1 MPEES
6 GAHALRWITVS
17 RGRDKMEAEM
27 RAGYRSGKE
36 RTPGFRLGIY
46 VFKDAEIVDFAAPYG
61 VFSVARRY
69 DPELD
74 AFLVADAMRPVQT
87 QAGFTVLPNYSF
99 SDAPAM
105 DAFLI
110 PGGFGTRQEM
120 HNRRLHEFVR
130 SLSETTLL
138 TSVCTGSWV
147 YGKMSLLD
155 GLPATNRKEPD
166 NLEKSPTGKVP
177 IDRLAEIAPACKI
190 SRARVVDA
198 GRIVTA
204 GGITSGMEMGF
215 HLLRRAGY
223 DEEFILEVARTMEYK
238 EAYETYR
245 DDAEVAAR
253 GTSRSNRLRSQKF

>member
-1 MPEES
+1 M
-6 GAHALRWITVS
+6 
-17 RGRDKMEAEM
+17 
-27 RAGYRSGKE
+27 
-36 RTPGFRLGIY
+36 PGFRLGIY

-61 VFSVARRY
+61 VFSVARRF

-74 AFLVADAMRPVQT
+74 AFLIADSQRPVQT

-99 SDAPAM
+99 GDRPSL

-110 PGGFGTRQEM
+110 PGGFGTRQEVY
-120 HNRRLHEFVR
+120 NQRLHEYIR
-130 SLSETTLL
+130 SLPDATLL

-147 YGKMSLLD
+147 YGKMGLLD

-166 NLEKSPTGKVP
+166 RVEAGANGKVP
-177 IDRLAEIAPACKI
+177 IDRLADIAPACRI

-198 GRIVTA
+198 GRIITA

-223 DEEFILEVARTMEYK
+223 DEGFVAEVARVMEYTA
-238 EAYETYR
+238 AYEVYR
-245 DDAEVAAR
+245 EDVDVS
-253 GTSRSNRLRSQKF
+253 G

>member
-1 MPEES
+1 M
-6 GAHALRWITVS
+6 ALDV
-17 RGRDKMEAEM
+17 
-27 RAGYRSGKE
+27 
-36 RTPGFRLGIY
+36 PGFRLGIY

-61 VFSVARRY
+61 VFSVARRF

-74 AFLVADAMRPVQT
+74 AFFVADANRPVQA

-99 SDAPAM
+99 LDRPAM

-110 PGGFGTRQEM
+110 PGGFSTRQEM
-120 HNRRLHEFVR
+120 YNRRLHEFIE
-130 SLSETTLL
+130 SLPAECLL

-147 YGKMSLLD
+147 YGRMGLLD

-166 NLEKSPTGKVP
+166 KVESGPSGKVP
-177 IDRLAEIAPACKI
+177 IDRLAEIAPACRI

-223 DEEFILEVARTMEYK
+223 SDDFVADVARVMEYTA
-238 EAYETYR
+238 AYDVYR
-245 DDAEVAAR
+245 DDVETA
-253 GTSRSNRLRSQKF
+253 G